1 LGIRIEE
8 RRQRRMQTIP
18 VMSMRKK
25 ATIDDEVFKPL
36 KDLSLPDKSEVRLT
50 AKRSFSDLLDELGEP
65 EAKEDI
71 DSVLGSMRE
80 RSYYEE
86 SSP

>member
-1 LGIRIEE
+1 
-8 RRQRRMQTIP
+8 MQTTTVI
-18 VMSMRKK
+18 SMRKK
-25 ATIDDEVFKPL
+25 ANYENEVIKPL
-36 KDLSLPDKSEVRLT
+36 KDLSLLDKSEDRLT

>member
-1 LGIRIEE
+1 
-8 RRQRRMQTIP
+8 MQTIP
-18 VMSMRKK
+18 VMGMRKK
-25 ATIDDEVFKPL
+25 ATYEDEVLKPL
-36 KDLSLPDKSEVRLT
+36 KDLSLPDKSKVRLT